1 MKILVTGADGFLG
14 KHTVKYLKNKGHDVF
29 GFTLNVKNNL
39 PFETFDAI
47 FHFAAF
53 VGGRK
58 GIDNQKWKILENIE
72 LDRIVFEWAETH
84 CKKIIYP
91 SSSASYPATLQ
102 EHVNTFMKEEEN
114 LNVNTFDMYGL
125 SKVVAERML
134 STLNI
139 TTHVMR
145 PFSIYGPG
153 QSMDY
158 PLPSII
164 HRAKQGECSVWG
176 SGMQTRDWVYIDDAL
191 KIFEYL
197 LYEDQ
202 STVLNIGT
210 GIPLSFIEVAKI
222 IYNEIHGKTV
232 PVITYLSEPEGVR
245 HRVADVSKLKKL
257 NLLPVTTLAEG
268 IRNMI

>member
-14 KHTVKYLKNKGHDVF
+14 KHTVKYLRDQGHNVVD
-29 GFTLNVKNNL
+29 FTLDVKNNL
-39 PFETFDAI
+39 PFESFDVV
-47 FHFAAF
+47 FHYAAF

-72 LDRIVFEWAETH
+72 LDRIVFQWANDH

-91 SSSASYPATLQ
+91 SSSASYPAVLQ
-102 EHVNTFMKEEEN
+102 ETINTPMKEDDIISID
-114 LNVNTFDMYGL
+114 TFDMYGL

-134 STLNI
+134 SILEI
-139 TTHVMR
+139 TTHIIR

-164 HRAKQGECSVWG
+164 QRAKQGECSVWG

-197 LYEDQ
+197 LHEEK

-210 GIPLSFIEVAKI
+210 GIPLTFIEVAEI
-222 IYNEIHGKTV
+222 IYKEIHGKII
-232 PVITYLSEPEGVR
+232 PVTTYSAEPEGVK
-245 HRVADVSKLKKL
+245 HRVADISKLKNL
-257 NLLPVTTLAEG
+257 NLVPKITLAEG
-268 IRNMI
+268 IRNML